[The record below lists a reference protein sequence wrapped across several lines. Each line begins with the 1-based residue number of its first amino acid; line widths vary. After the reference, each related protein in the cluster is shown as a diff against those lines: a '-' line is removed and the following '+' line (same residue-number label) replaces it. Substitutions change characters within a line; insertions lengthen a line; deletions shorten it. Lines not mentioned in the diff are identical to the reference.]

1 MIQRFLSLE
10 WKQFKRSSY
19 FQKGLAI
26 KILLFLGVLYF
37 GGMAVFMGAIMFFGL
52 KKGFPDID
60 PIVMVN
66 NYLVYWI
73 FFELMIRFFM
83 QQLPVMNIK
92 PLMIIPVKRNSVIHF
107 LLGKTI
113 ISFFNFISFLLF
125 LPFSIVLL
133 AQGYP
138 VVNVILWF
146 FALMCITFSINF
158 LNFLINKS
166 NTVFY
171 SIVTVVMGFLALRY
185 FNVFDITES
194 VGVVF
199 NGLYNK
205 PYFAVIPLLL
215 LVGLYKAN
223 FNFIRKGFYLDGEI
237 SKKTKEVKTTD
248 LSWMNRFGDIAPFLK
263 NDIKMIT
270 RNARPKQVVLMS
282 FLFLFYGL
290 IFYTQEIYRETP
302 AFLAF
307 ASMFVTGGF
316 LMSFGQLVPSWDSEY
331 YKMLM
336 SQNIPYRQYLEA
348 KWYLMVFVVAL
359 SFILSTPYIYFGW
372 DIFAMIAAGAL
383 FNIGLN
389 AFITLFGGAL
399 NRVPIE
405 LNVKAK
411 AFSNTNGFNPTQL
424 LIAMPK
430 VLLPM
435 ILFYI
440 PYKLM
445 NFNAGLIVLGASGVA
460 GILLKNVFLNKIES
474 IYQKGKYKTIAAF
487 SEKK

>member
-66 NYLVYWI
+66 KYLVYWI

-146 FALMCITFSINF
+146 FALLCITFSVNF

-171 SIVTVVMGFLALRY
+171 SIVTVVIGFLVLRY

-199 NGLYNK
+199 NGLDNK
-205 PYFAVIPLLL
+205 P
-215 LVGLYKAN
+215 
-223 FNFIRKGFYLDGEI
+223 
-237 SKKTKEVKTTD
+237 
-248 LSWMNRFGDIAPFLK
+248 
-263 NDIKMIT
+263 
-270 RNARPKQVVLMS
+270 
-282 FLFLFYGL
+282 
-290 IFYTQEIYRETP
+290 
-302 AFLAF
+302 
-307 ASMFVTGGF
+307 
-316 LMSFGQLVPSWDSEY
+316 
-331 YKMLM
+331 
-336 SQNIPYRQYLEA
+336 
-348 KWYLMVFVVAL
+348 
-359 SFILSTPYIYFGW
+359 
-372 DIFAMIAAGAL
+372 
-383 FNIGLN
+383 
-389 AFITLFGGAL
+389 
-399 NRVPIE
+399 
-405 LNVKAK
+405 
-411 AFSNTNGFNPTQL
+411 
-424 LIAMPK
+424 
-430 VLLPM
+430 
-435 ILFYI
+435 
-440 PYKLM
+440 
-445 NFNAGLIVLGASGVA
+445 
-460 GILLKNVFLNKIES
+460 
-474 IYQKGKYKTIAAF
+474 
-487 SEKK
+487 